1 MVVILPANIFAF
13 SSPEWDREGGALVG
27 RELFSPMSIVG
38 PTHPHPII
46 ATHHYF
52 MQALSP
58 QIFGPKIRCYP
69 TPMES
74 GFLAQCMLTPHTF
87 CGVES
92 PDVWQILNKAAQC
105 PSPSPSRSVRGI
117 NKRMLLQ
124 LSCTRRGCIFRA
136 QVENFDNK
144 RLSCRSLR
152 LACRSSIWRSNQLL
166 LWNWLSASLRA

>member
-1 MVVILPANIFAF
+1 MARYLVLILSLLLSSALAELKLMLSRCNVNSHAKKGNPRSRVIIPFRAKPSITQFTIPLRKWLSFSLPIYLLFHR
-13 SSPEWDREGGALVG
+13 PGETEKVVG

-92 PDVWQILNKAAQC
+92 PDV
-105 PSPSPSRSVRGI
+105 
-117 NKRMLLQ
+117 
-124 LSCTRRGCIFRA
+124 
-136 QVENFDNK
+136 
-144 RLSCRSLR
+144 
-152 LACRSSIWRSNQLL
+152 
-166 LWNWLSASLRA
+166 